1 VARSLEGKVVVV
13 TGAGRGIG
21 REIALLAASEGAK
34 VVVNDPGV
42 GPDGKGH
49 DGGPA
54 KQVVEEIESS
64 GGIAVANVES
74 VANAEGGA
82 SIVETALDTFGRID
96 SVVNNAGILRDTMF
110 HRMEI
115 DDFEA
120 VVQVHLMGSFYV
132 ARAAAPHFRKQESGS
147 FVNFT
152 STSGLIGNFGQSN
165 YSAAKAGIL
174 GLSKSIALD
183 MARFNVRSNCIA
195 PFAWS
200 RLIGTI
206 PTETESETLRVE
218 RLKAMGPEK
227 IAPMAIFLSSDLS
240 ASVTGQIFGVRK
252 NEIFLFSQPR
262 PIRSMQRSEGWT
274 AESIAE
280 HMMPAFESSFY
291 PLDRSGDIFS
301 WDPV

>member
-1 VARSLEGKVVVV
+1 M
-13 TGAGRGIG
+13 
-21 REIALLAASEGAK
+21 

-54 KQVVEEIESS
+54 KRVVEEIESC
-64 GGIAVANVES
+64 GGRAVANTDS
-74 VANAEGGA
+74 VASAEGGS
-82 SIVETALDTFGRID
+82 SIIETALETFGRID
-96 SVVNNAGILRDTMF
+96 SVVNNAGILRDKIF
-110 HRMEI
+110 HQMEAA
-115 DDFEA
+115 DFET
-120 VVQVHLMGSFYV
+120 VVQVHLMGCFYV
-132 ARAAAPHFRKQESGS
+132 ARAAAPHFRKQESGA

-152 STSGLIGNFGQSN
+152 STSGLIGNIGQSN

-206 PTETESETLRVE
+206 PTDSEAKSIRVE

-227 IAPMAIFLSSDLS
+227 IAPMTIFLASDLS
-240 ASVTGQIFGVRK
+240 KSVTGQIFGVRQ

-262 PIRSMQRSEGWT
+262 PIRSMHRSDGWT
-274 AESIAE
+274 AETIAE
-280 HMMPAFESSFY
+280 HLLPAFESSFY
-291 PLDRSGDIFS
+291 PLDRSGDIFN